1 MRKKVIKMTEE
12 NNASGPCGD
21 VKKVKKNHASSGMI
35 GFGYFVAFIAAAVY
49 FIQQAET
56 FWIGVLGFLKAIV
69 WPGYL
74 VYYLLDFLKI

>member
-1 MRKKVIKMTEE
+1 MIEE
-12 NNASGPCGD
+12 NNESGPCLD
-21 VKKVKKNHASSGMI
+21 KKKRKKDYTNSGMV

-56 FWIGVLGFLKAIV
+56 FWMGLLGLLKAIV

-74 VYYLLDFLKI
+74 IYYLLDFLKL